1 MIPMLDIL
9 LVGKLHSMFDD
20 IIQNLE
26 KWSQDQDL
34 IKKANER
41 RGSVWEKYNAIILL
55 QNLKYDGN
63 KPSYSKLRKSLGRS
77 EW

>member
-1 MIPMLDIL
+1 MIDIL
-9 LVGKLHSMFDD
+9 LAGKLHSMFDD

-41 RGSVWEKYNAIILL
+41 SGSVWEKYNAIILL

-63 KPSYSKLRKSLGRS
+63 KTSYSKLRNSLGRS